1 LDGTRTRSV
10 IAGNYRQIYKKSGM
24 EYFVTQKIYWNDT
37 TKFPYKLF
45 WWEAPDGSRLLTYI
59 PHDSTAE
66 D

>member
-1 LDGTRTRSV
+1 
-10 IAGNYRQIYKKSGM
+10 M